1 MPAEL
6 EARVQADLLAIE
18 HPPRGWLQRQQAA
31 GGRPVHDV
39 VVVGA
44 GLSGLTTVFGLQRQ
58 SVSDVLLI
66 DQAEAGDEGPWLST
80 ARMDTLRS
88 PKTLTGPDLGIA
100 SLTFRAWYEA
110 QHGAA
115 AFAELDKISRTDWAA
130 YLDWYRRTLG
140 IEVKSG
146 TRLTLIEPHP
156 AGLALRVETA
166 GMPGL
171 ILTRKVVLATG
182 IEGNGGCWVPPL
194 VAENLPPERYVH
206 SGERLDAERL
216 RGRRVAVLGA
226 AASAFDCAV
235 TALRHG
241 AVSVDLLARRRVLPH
256 AEVLAWTNFPGFLGH
271 FSELDDTRRWRFM
284 KRIFE
289 LQAPPTE
296 AAFNEATGDPRFR
309 LHLGAPLDEVA
320 FEGGSIGLRSG
331 DARVTADS
339 LMLGTGYVVDLGMRP
354 ELAVIRP
361 HAALWRHRF
370 TPPPGEED
378 LPIRDFPY
386 LDRSFAFTEKEP
398 GTAPWLRHVHNFN
411 TGAVPSLGP
420 VCNGITGLK
429 YGVPKVVAGV
439 VRGLFLDEADRLLD
453 DLMAYDEGVRLT
465 PEAGPEASM
474 EICR

>member
-1 MPAEL
+1 MLSDL
-6 EARVQADLLAIE
+6 EARVRADLSAIE
-18 HPPRGWLQRQQAA
+18 HPPRGWLQRRADA
-31 GGRPVHDV
+31 RGRPIQDV

-66 DQAEAGDEGPWLST
+66 DQAEPGDEGPWLST
-80 ARMDTLRS
+80 ARMDKLRS

-110 QHGAA
+110 QHGAE
-115 AFAELDKISRTDWAA
+115 AFEALDKIGRVEWAA
-130 YLDWYRRTLG
+130 YLEWYRRTLG
-140 IEVKSG
+140 IEVQSA
-146 TRLTLIEPHP
+146 TRLLRIEPDET
-156 AGLALRVETA
+156 GLRLLVERDGRQA
-166 GMPGL
+166 E

-182 IEGNGGCWVPPL
+182 VEGNGGFHVPPL
-194 VAENLPPERYVH
+194 VARNLPADRYVH
-206 SGERLDAERL
+206 SAERFDGERL

-241 AVSVDLLARRRVLPH
+241 ATRVDLLARRRVLPH

-271 FSELDDTRRWRFM
+271 FSALDDARRWRFM

-296 AAFNEATGDPRFR
+296 AAFDEARGDPRFA
-309 LHLGAPLDEVA
+309 LHLGAPLESASFVNDALVLRAGEVVV
-320 FEGGSIGLRSG
+320 E
-331 DARVTADS
+331 ADF
-339 LMLGTGYVVDLGMRP
+339 LMLGTGYVVDLAKRP
-354 ELAVIRP
+354 ELDAIRS
-361 HAALWRHRF
+361 HAALWRDRF
-370 TPPPGEED
+370 VPPAGDEG
-378 LPIRDFPY
+378 LPLNDFPY
-386 LDRSFAFTEKEP
+386 LDQSFAFTEKVP

-411 TGAVPSLGP
+411 IGAVPSLGP

-429 YGVPKVVAGV
+429 FGVPKLVAGV
-439 VRGLFLDEADRLLD
+439 VRGLFLDEADRLFD

-465 PEAGPEASM
+465 PVVDRDAALEV
-474 EICR
+474 CR